1 MNNLPPET
9 STDPDDETLP
19 CGRLLSQ
26 VWADWEEGAGDDH
39 TAHCADCRLAVADL
53 ERLESQVRALD
64 ADPAQQPVD
73 AASFID
79 RVMDVVRLELRPG
92 RPLPLGEPEE
102 DLRIMENVAARTL
115 REAAE
120 EVPGVRAGSCR
131 LTLLDSS
138 GGTPVNVGLSVHVPL
153 TTPDVQALAQEIRDR
168 VAAAAHERLG
178 LRLGEINVRVTDLVA
193 HDDDPYQRSPLSP
206 RTPRSPQE
214 GSAPE

>member
-26 VWADWEEGAGDDH
+26 VWADWEEGVHDDH
-39 TAHCADCRLAVADL
+39 TAQCAHCRLAVADL

-64 ADPAQQPVD
+64 SDPAQQPVD

-92 RPLPLGEPEE
+92 RPLPLGEADE

-115 REAAE
+115 RQAAE

-131 LTLLDSS
+131 LTLADAR
-138 GGTPVNVGLSVHVPL
+138 GGPPVHVDLSVHVPL

-168 VAAAAHERLG
+168 VDVTAHERLG
-178 LRLGEINVRVTDLVA
+178 LHLGEINVRITDLVDEDA
-193 HDDDPYQRSPLSP
+193 S
-206 RTPRSPQE
+206 PRSPRSGQE
-214 GSAPE
+214 GSAP

>member
-9 STDPDDETLP
+9 RTDRDDETLL

-26 VWADWEEGAGDDH
+26 VWADWEEGVHDDH
-39 TAHCADCRLAVADL
+39 TAQCAHCRLAVADL

-92 RPLPLGEPEE
+92 QPLPLGEADE
-102 DLRIMENVAARTL
+102 DLRIMENVAARAL
-115 REAAE
+115 RQAAE
-120 EVPGVRAGSCR
+120 EIPGVRAGSCR
-131 LTLLDSS
+131 LTLADAP
-138 GGTPVNVGLSVHVPL
+138 GGTPVNVDLSVHVPL

-168 VAAAAHERLG
+168 VDATAHEHLG
-178 LRLGEINVRVTDLVA
+178 LQLGEINVRITDLV
-193 HDDDPYQRSPLSP
+193 DDDAS
-206 RTPRSPQE
+206 PRSPRSAQE
-214 GSAPE
+214 GSAS

>member
-26 VWADWEEGAGDDH
+26 VWADWEEGVHDDH
-39 TAHCADCRLAVADL
+39 TAQCAHCRLAVADL

-64 ADPAQQPVD
+64 SDPAQQPVD

-92 RPLPLGEPEE
+92 RPLPLGEADE

-115 REAAE
+115 RQAAE

-131 LTLLDSS
+131 LTLADAP
-138 GGTPVNVGLSVHVPL
+138 GGTPVHVDLSVHVPL

-168 VAAAAHERLG
+168 VDATAHERLG
-178 LRLGEINVRVTDLVA
+178 LHLGEINVRITDLVSG
-193 HDDDPYQRSPLSP
+193 DDDPYQRSA
-206 RTPRSPQE
+206 QE
-214 GSAPE
+214 GSAP

>member
-9 STDPDDETLP
+9 RTDPDDETLP

-26 VWADWEEGAGDDH
+26 VWADWEEGVHDDH
-39 TAHCADCRLAVADL
+39 TAQCAHCRLAVADL

-64 ADPAQQPVD
+64 SDPAQQPVD

-92 RPLPLGEPEE
+92 RPLPLGEADE

-115 REAAE
+115 RQAAE
-120 EVPGVRAGSCR
+120 EIPGVRAGSCR
-131 LTLLDSS
+131 LTLTDAP
-138 GGTPVNVGLSVHVPL
+138 GGTPVNVDLSVHVPL

-168 VAAAAHERLG
+168 VGVTAHERLG
-178 LRLGEINVRVTDLVA
+178 LRLGEINVRITDLVSEDEA
-193 HDDDPYQRSPLSP
+193 A
-206 RTPRSPQE
+206 PRSAQE
-214 GSAPE
+214 GSAP

>member
-26 VWADWEEGAGDDH
+26 VWADWEEGVHDDH
-39 TAHCADCRLAVADL
+39 TAQCAHCRLAVADL

-64 ADPAQQPVD
+64 SDPAQQPVD

-92 RPLPLGEPEE
+92 RPLPLGEADE

-115 REAAE
+115 RQAAE
-120 EVPGVRAGSCR
+120 EIPGVRAGSCR
-131 LTLLDSS
+131 LTLAEAP
-138 GGTPVNVGLSVHVPL
+138 GGPPVNVDLSVHVPL

-168 VAAAAHERLG
+168 VDVTAHARLG
-178 LRLGEINVRVTDLVA
+178 LQLGEIDVRITDLVDEDA
-193 HDDDPYQRSPLSP
+193 S
-206 RTPRSPQE
+206 PRSPRSPRSAQE
-214 GSAPE
+214 GSAP

>member
-26 VWADWEEGAGDDH
+26 VWADWEEGVHDDH
-39 TAHCADCRLAVADL
+39 TAQCAHCRLAVADL

-64 ADPAQQPVD
+64 SDPAQQPVD

-92 RPLPLGEPEE
+92 RPLPLGEADE

-115 REAAE
+115 RQAAE

-131 LTLLDSS
+131 LTLAEAP
-138 GGTPVNVGLSVHVPL
+138 GGTPVNVDLSVHVPL

-168 VAAAAHERLG
+168 VDVTAHERLG
-178 LRLGEINVRVTDLVA
+178 LHLGEINVRITDLVDEDA
-193 HDDDPYQRSPLSP
+193 S
-206 RTPRSPQE
+206 PRSPRSAQE
-214 GSAPE
+214 GSAP